1 MTTRIRGHVDRLCV
15 QLGPRPI
22 GSPHNRLAQDYVAG
36 VLADLGYDVELQD
49 YLCPAWGDH
58 GTTLTVD
65 GSPVPALA
73 NPFSPS
79 CDVTGPAVP
88 FPTFEALERADLTGA
103 VAVLYGELTR
113 TPLAAAAWF
122 LAGERDL
129 AIPRLLVAKGAIA
142 VLTVPPVVRETERV
156 IEDADFPLPSAT
168 VPSRDAAPL
177 LSGSQIHLRI
187 AAATAEGRTANVVGR
202 LNCRPG
208 ASRAVVCAH
217 YDSKVDT
224 PGATDNGTGV
234 AVLLDVAERLSGSD
248 VAVELVAFTGEEY
261 LPIGDDEYLHRRAGD
276 LSDVVAAVNVDGAG
290 HALDLTTVMETAGS
304 GPLREALEAEVAKH
318 PDIVWVDPWPESNHS
333 TFSMRGVPAAAF
345 SSPQARELSHLRSDT
360 VDVVDVRRLSEI
372 GEVIE
377 LVVRALTATGPRE
390 APSLASES

>member
-15 QLGPRPI
+15 QLGTRPI
-22 GSPHNRLAQDYVAG
+22 GTVQNQLAQNYIARD
-36 VLADLGYDVELQD
+36 LADLGYDVELQD
-49 YLCPAWGDH
+49 YPCPAWGDC
-58 GTTLTVD
+58 GTTLMVD
-65 GSPVPALA
+65 GSSVPALT

-79 CDVTGPAVP
+79 CDVSGPVVAL
-88 FPTFEALERADLTGA
+88 PTFEALEDADLTGK

-113 TPLAAAAWF
+113 VPLAPAAWF

-129 AIPRLLVAKGAIA
+129 AVPRLLVANGAVA
-142 VLTVPPVVRETERV
+142 VLTVPPAVRETERV

-177 LSGSQIHLRI
+177 LSASQVHLRI
-187 AAATAEGRTANVVGR
+187 ATTLTKGRTANVVGR
-202 LNCRPG
+202 LNCRSSS
-208 ASRAVVCAH
+208 ARLVVCAH
-217 YDSKVDT
+217 YDTKVDT
-224 PGATDNGTGV
+224 PGATDNGAGV
-234 AVLLDVAERLSGSD
+234 SVLLDVAERLSRSD

-261 LPIGDDEYLHRRAGD
+261 LPIGDDEYLRRRDGD
-276 LSDVVAAVNVDGAG
+276 LSDVVAAINIDGAG
-290 HALDLTTVMETAGS
+290 HVLDLTTVMETAGS
-304 GPLREALEAEVAKH
+304 GPLREALETEVAKH

-360 VDVVDVRRLSEI
+360 AEIIDVQRLSEI

-377 LVVRALTATGPRE
+377 QVVRALTPVVHR
-390 APSLASES
+390 